1 MPFELPESYRAYC
14 SDVAVRTA
22 VDHILL
28 SSDKRSGLAL
38 PADIDWEDLPAFHRA
53 VLSAHQVRC
62 EYAVHLIRLWNAVW
76 QPALECRFGKDRQT
90 WTVADSENRNES
102 RLDTN
107 TVWNDGWFGRGFD
120 IDGTNFQIV
129 PGVWED
135 HEQVRLSVSFWE
147 VDGRDPDHTSRR
159 NFGDDWPVQ
168 QIEDGCAWTK
178 KGLAPIRDDGTID
191 LDPLHKAADD
201 ALSAISRHLGD

>member
-22 VDHILL
+22 VDHILS
-28 SSDKRSGLAL
+28 SSDKRSGLTL

-62 EYAVHLIRLWNAVW
+62 EYAAHLIDLWNTVW
-76 QPALECRFGKDRQT
+76 QRALDECHFGKSLQDR
-90 WTVADSENRNES
+90 TVADSAEWCEQK
-102 RLDTN
+102 LDTN
-107 TVWNDGWFGRGFD
+107 TVWSEGWFGRGFD
-120 IDGTNFQIV
+120 VDGTNFQIAT
-129 PGVWED
+129 GVSVD
-135 HEQVRLSVSFWE
+135 FEQVWLTVSFWE
-147 VDGRDPDHTSRR
+147 VDGTDHTSGGS
-159 NFGDDWPVQ
+159 FGDDWPVQ

-191 LDPLHKAADD
+191 LDPLHKAAAD
-201 ALSAISRHLGD
+201 ALSAISIHLGD